1 MYTQKELNYD
11 LFIGDVVNEIIKNS
25 NNDIYFYYFDKNQ
38 KEDIL
43 FLYIINIL
51 KIASNKQIYIKPLDF
66 KSFIYLL
73 KNKKRYSYKI
83 ILKNKIKDYVST
95 FTILKSKTKYNINE
109 EDIIYILENF
119 FNHKK

>member
-11 LFIGDVVNEIIKNS
+11 LFIGDAVNEIIKNS

-43 FLYIINIL
+43 FLCIINIL